1 MRGEEGRMAI
11 NTASVI
17 KGGLVAGLIIN
28 ISETILNIPVLGTR
42 MDEELAARNLPPFN
56 PAMIGVFVVMCF
68 ALGVFLVWLYAAIRP
83 RMGPGPSTAICA
95 GLIVWGLAWLWPSIG
110 MGVMGIYS
118 LGLITLTVM
127 WGLGEVLIASVAG
140 AYFYREP

>member
-1 MRGEEGRMAI
+1 MAI
-11 NTASVI
+11 NTGSVF

-28 ISETILNIPVLGTR
+28 ISETILNIPVVGAR
-42 MDEELAARNLPPFN
+42 MEAELAARNVPPFN
-56 PAMIGVFVVMCF
+56 NATIGLFVVMCF

-83 RMGPGPSTAICA
+83 RMGPGASTAVCA

-110 MGVMGIYS
+110 MGVMGFYS
-118 LGLITLTVM
+118 PGLIAITLS
-127 WGLGEVLIASVAG
+127 WGLAELLIASVAG